1 MSKAFF
7 DELSGYTFCARSTVT
22 REHARKGDIP
32 MESHELAPLGERLAS
47 LDERLAELDARA
59 RHREVVIDRLH
70 EENQLLRDGERRS
83 LLDPLVTDLIRLHEQ
98 LAREAVG
105 LRERGVEATGAL
117 LDSLAD
123 DALLALERAGVEPI
137 RARVGD
143 PFRADLHRPS
153 GMIAD
158 PDPERNNTVA
168 QMISPGFRD
177 TVTGRIRSRIPVRFF
192 RHTSALNV
200 PTTRS

>member
-1 MSKAFF
+1 
-7 DELSGYTFCARSTVT
+7 
-22 REHARKGDIP
+22 
-32 MESHELAPLGERLAS
+32 MESHDLTSLGECLAS

-70 EENQLLRDGERRS
+70 EENRLLRDGERRS
-83 LLDPLVTDLIRLHEQ
+83 LLAPLVTDLIRLHEQ
-98 LAREAVG
+98 LTR
-105 LRERGVEATGAL
+105 EATGLWERGADATGSL

-123 DALLALERAGVEPI
+123 DVLLALERAGIEPI
-137 RARVGD
+137 RARAGD

-153 GMIAD
+153 GTITD

-168 QMISPGFRD
+168 HMVSPGFRD
-177 TVTGRIRSRIPVRFF
+177 TVTGRVHSRISVLFF

-200 PTTRS
+200 STAQS